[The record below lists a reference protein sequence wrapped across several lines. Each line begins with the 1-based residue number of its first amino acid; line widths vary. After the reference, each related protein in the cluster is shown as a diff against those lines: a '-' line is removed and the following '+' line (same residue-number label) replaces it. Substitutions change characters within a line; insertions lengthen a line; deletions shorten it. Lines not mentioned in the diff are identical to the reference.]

1 MAINHV
7 NQYPV
12 SVVFSAENKMV
23 FEIPKYQREYTWGS
37 RHWEDLFD
45 DLADNNVGY
54 FLGTIICIDISDD
67 PITAPKREV
76 IDGQQ
81 RLTTLSLMLAA
92 LYSAISVHKDLLT
105 DDQQLDLLQLKRKLV
120 VKDTKS
126 GIRLIPQAQNNNL
139 GDYKGVLAEQKL
151 IAPHAMPKLA
161 GLRRIKKAFEYFRK
175 RLSGL
180 LAEQTTEGEDV
191 DISPLFNMLEKVNAA
206 IVVMIEVSTHSDAYT
221 LFESL
226 NNRGTPLTAVDLIK
240 NLLLAKLDKAGEG
253 DIDYYFSQW
262 QQILNHISDDYS
274 TQERFFRHYYNA
286 FRRKINATHKPHD
299 GRQQYPLG
307 ALATR
312 SNLLDIYEK
321 VIKQDPVAF
330 LETIM
335 ENASIYSRI
344 ILKNDEGAN
353 GELNNSYRTLSRVQG
368 APSYLLLMYLE
379 SERNALGIA
388 DADIVK
394 IVDLLV
400 KFFIRRNL
408 TDTPPTRDL
417 TRIFMA
423 IIDDIAVPLD
433 TKLHRS
439 PETAVNH
446 CGSGSDSA
454 SVKGNC
460 YIEDGKLTSN
470 GIFEAIRSKLVSLSA
485 PDSVFEE
492 KLCGQIYNDNTDAT
506 RFVLCTLAERDMTV
520 ETKVD
525 LWQRSGVVYT
535 WTIEHIFPQ
544 GDTIPDSWVEMIAA
558 GDKIKAKEY
567 QAQYV
572 HTLGNLTITG
582 FNSLLSNRSFED
594 KRDRKDNK
602 GRSNGYRNGLNL
614 NSDVVNQEAWT
625 IEIIQARTVRLVKEA
640 MELFSW

>member
-175 RLSGL
+175 RLNGL

-191 DISPLFNMLEKVNAA
+191 DISPLFIMLEKVNAA

-262 QQILNHISDDYS
+262 QQILSHIGDDYS
-274 TQERFFRHYYNA
+274 IQERFFRHYYNA

-321 VIKQDPVAF
+321 VIKQNPVAF

-379 SERNALGIA
+379 SERDALGIA

-423 IIDDIAVPLD
+423 IIDDI
-433 TKLHRS
+433 
-439 PETAVNH
+439 
-446 CGSGSDSA
+446 
-454 SVKGNC
+454 
-460 YIEDGKLTSN
+460 EDGKLTAN

-485 PDSVFEE
+485 LDSVFEE

-625 IEIIQARTVRLVKEA
+625 IEIIQARTTRLVKEA